1 MPGQRKA
8 GKLNGYL
15 RLNAKINGERQKKTK
30 HPRERRQALVLA
42 CLYCNVYVSKLKNAS
57 RKKNSRRKTPSK
69 GVGSKSGCKD
79 RELFLIS
86 KILGEN
92 ALFSTLSTP
101 YFYPD
106 CHIEKNP
113 YPFIYHSFTSS
124 HLICP
129 WLTSFSAPPGRQMTI
144 MRTLRSFTNRCHISA
159 PRCAFT
165 LYT

>member
-1 MPGQRKA
+1 VPGQRKA

-86 KILGEN
+86 KIFGDFYLKFLTNPCFEFDSQRLSLLGHPSLIVATTN
-92 ALFSTLSTP
+92 RALFRRKG
-101 YFYPD
+101 YKD
-106 CHIEKNP
+106 
-113 YPFIYHSFTSS
+113 
-124 HLICP
+124 
-129 WLTSFSAPPGRQMTI
+129 TSFSRFNPNI
-144 MRTLRSFTNRCHISA
+144 
-159 PRCAFT
+159 
-165 LYT
+165 